1 MQYMYSNT
9 PQKDHVL
16 EIRKLLWTLLS
27 DYTFGNIADS
37 RILIHNFLVRQ
48 ESFLSTPIRHI
59 HVHLEE
65 VALSENQHEKHKLA
79 DFRLPLSFRMT
90 EAVVVAVAVVVVA
103 AAAAADDDDDD
114 DDDNNYDDE
123 QHRILTYSIDPDADF
138 SSSQSLA
145 DLLDL
150 LDVLPR
156 QTELDVCR

>member
-1 MQYMYSNT
+1 MYSNT

-90 EAVVVAVAVVVVA
+90 EAVVVAVVVAAAA

-114 DDDNNYDDE
+114 DDDKNYLKTTICFSLCL
-123 QHRILTYSIDPDADF
+123 HTVSSCSPGSLTALKINLKGHNIVHVMYS
-138 SSSQSLA
+138 
-145 DLLDL
+145 
-150 LDVLPR
+150 
-156 QTELDVCR
+156 